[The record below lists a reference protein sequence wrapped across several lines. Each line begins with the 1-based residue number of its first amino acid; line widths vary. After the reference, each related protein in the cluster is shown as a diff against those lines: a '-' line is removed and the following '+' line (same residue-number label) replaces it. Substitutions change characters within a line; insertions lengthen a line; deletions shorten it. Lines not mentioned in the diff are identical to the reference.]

1 MTDVPA
7 GPVAYCAPGQK
18 VAAADLLEAN
28 GQTVTKIKEHPW
40 LTGPE
45 VFIVHPEVFAQLRIR
60 EMPCWE
66 PPEFW
71 APAWWQET
79 LLRRIGGFAQAA
91 SDTRTEPGQPNG
103 LNEPVSVGEHPA
115 NGPL

>member
-45 VFIVHPEVFAQLRIR
+45 VFIVHP
-60 EMPCWE
+60 
-66 PPEFW
+66 
-71 APAWWQET
+71 
-79 LLRRIGGFAQAA
+79 
-91 SDTRTEPGQPNG
+91 
-103 LNEPVSVGEHPA
+103 
-115 NGPL
+115 